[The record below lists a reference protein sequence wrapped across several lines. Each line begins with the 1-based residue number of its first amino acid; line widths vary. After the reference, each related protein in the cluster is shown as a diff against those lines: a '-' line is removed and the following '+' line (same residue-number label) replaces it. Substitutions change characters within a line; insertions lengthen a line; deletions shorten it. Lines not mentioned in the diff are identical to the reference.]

1 MRQELDAT
9 KEHLRAKDEVAAKL
23 ETRVRELSAEKG
35 QLEVDVLPAR
45 VEAERLRK
53 ELEASKARLGA
64 AEAEVDRKID
74 ELAEERKKGGGMRL
88 ELQGKLGQAEAEA
101 ATLRERLAG
110 AEGQLR
116 SREGALELKEQE
128 LLAAQKHLTEVGWVW
143 VWVGDVRG
151 DGVCLY
157 GDRSTQRPRPAQ
169 RNRRWRTASTRSWR
183 RSARWRG
190 CTRSR
195 RRRRRARC
203 SGCCRRWRASA
214 RRTRTRRAAPRSAR
228 RRSGSGSRG
237 SWRTRRRWE
246 MGRAL
251 VGVWVLI

>member
-1 MRQELDAT
+1 MSTHAHIHIKLKSLSRHEASGAEQKRLADGKDLEVTRLTELLARTNKVRRPSLCNAPPDLSTFTYSPTHSLNQPPSLRQELDAT

-128 LLAAQKHLTEVGWVW
+128 LLAAQKHLTEVGL
-143 VWVGDVRG
+143 G
-151 DGVCLY
+151 L
-157 GDRSTQRPRPAQ
+157 
-169 RNRRWRTASTRSWR
+169 
-183 RSARWRG
+183 
-190 CTRSR
+190 
-195 RRRRRARC
+195 
-203 SGCCRRWRASA
+203 
-214 RRTRTRRAAPRSAR
+214 
-228 RRSGSGSRG
+228 
-237 SWRTRRRWE
+237 
-246 MGRAL
+246 GR
-251 VGVWVLI
+251 